1 MQITFCDFTKFSK
14 KKKKLFKVFSR
25 ILRETILIASNV
37 TRAISRNFL
46 WKQLQ
51 KRKKRCLK
59 CFHKFYMKPKYLQT
73 SALFEFTI
81 VYEKWES
88 FTSSLKYQVAEWLLR
103 ISLFINDGC
112 IIILKYLIYYFEKVG
127 IWKYR
132 QKRDFF
138 PHLLKI
144 RSCVILLL
152 HVKG

>member
-14 KKKKLFKVFSR
+14 KKKKKLFKVFSR
-25 ILRETILIASNV
+25 ILRKTILIASNV

-112 IIILKYLIYYFEKVG
+112 IIIQKYILN
-127 IWKYR
+127 
-132 QKRDFF
+132 
-138 PHLLKI
+138 
-144 RSCVILLL
+144 LLL
-152 HVKG
+152 WKSWDLEIPPKAGFFSTPVKNPIMRHTLTSR